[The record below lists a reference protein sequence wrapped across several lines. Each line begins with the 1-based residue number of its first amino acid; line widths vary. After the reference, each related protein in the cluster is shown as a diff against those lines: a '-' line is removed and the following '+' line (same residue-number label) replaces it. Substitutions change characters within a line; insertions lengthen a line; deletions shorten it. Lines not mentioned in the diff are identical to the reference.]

1 MFNYILY
8 RNKKNIM
15 QSVILYRQ
23 TNQSPLAF
31 CNSNKN
37 ITYCPHF
44 PRHLDDKFFA
54 LLQI

>member
-44 PRHLDDKFFA
+44 PRHLNNKFFA